1 MVPNLVRLMAVT
13 VDCSSRTSSASEK
26 NLSVKN
32 CELSIRKKELGGKI
46 TIDIICMTK
55 FGEMSVA
62 QYREFFC
69 GVGRDW
75 EEEDPEDDR

>member
-1 MVPNLVRLMAVT
+1 
-13 VDCSSRTSSASEK
+13 
-26 NLSVKN
+26 
-32 CELSIRKKELGGKI
+32 LSIRKKELGGKI